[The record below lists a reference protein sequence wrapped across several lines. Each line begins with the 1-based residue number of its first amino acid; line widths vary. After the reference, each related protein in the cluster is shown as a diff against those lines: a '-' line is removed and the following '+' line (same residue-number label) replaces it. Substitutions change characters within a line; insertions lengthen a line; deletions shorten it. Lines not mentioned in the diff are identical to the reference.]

1 MEYNIIAIYTKY
13 IKEQLL
19 ALLKLVLKKDYN
31 NSLCKKL
38 VNRYIEVRYYNETN
52 YAKDKDFVIRL
63 NKDLLEIYEEEVNA
77 ENEEMLKNAVAMFA
91 YILSLD
97 DLYDG
102 REDMEILS
110 MLNTDENLKIERDQ
124 DLKKNLRKWYF
135 NFKKGKEKF
144 FNTLFTKEFSISEKR
159 VYKKTSEPRL
169 EHNVK
174 ISNLYS
180 ELAISK
186 AYQSGIVAEDKLFIT
201 SILVSKSI
209 LENAIALDFTKK
221 YIIPI
226 EKSLFLKK
234 KKFNRFM
241 ASLDNPLSKKL
252 ISLKIEASDYLK
264 NKEWIQE
271 KMKDGFSFAIVLNT
285 EVPESEF
292 ILFSYLYVFEES
304 ELFDIIMNSKDQ
316 IPSKIII
323 I

>member
-159 VYKKTSEPRL
+159 VYKKTS
-169 EHNVK
+169 
-174 ISNLYS
+174 
-180 ELAISK
+180 
-186 AYQSGIVAEDKLFIT
+186 
-201 SILVSKSI
+201 
-209 LENAIALDFTKK
+209 
-221 YIIPI
+221 
-226 EKSLFLKK
+226 
-234 KKFNRFM
+234 
-241 ASLDNPLSKKL
+241 
-252 ISLKIEASDYLK
+252 
-264 NKEWIQE
+264 
-271 KMKDGFSFAIVLNT
+271 
-285 EVPESEF
+285 
-292 ILFSYLYVFEES
+292 
-304 ELFDIIMNSKDQ
+304 
-316 IPSKIII
+316 
-323 I
+323 